1 MFQAALTILQLPAK
15 ATVTALK
22 GATSANAVNA
32 LSSAIAQASLATA
45 DQDQKID
52 INGVNVTIEFNEER
66 LLTTAGISTAIALGS
81 VYWIGEKLK
90 IQYRYDR
97 LVTSLENLRVA
108 IAKGQDAKASK
119 ILNEIDVLTNPLID
133 PETLLPVESSDE
145 VKDIYEALF
154 NKPAQNGSMFNAE
167 KFTSGLDDTIKGLNP
182 IDDLAKIT
190 IARKAVLDQTDDVLE
205 VMVKKAK
212 PLAGKATSRLIGAVL
227 WVDTVWWV
235 ATSALDLGLNYIGID
250 EEDQKIP
257 ILSDI
262 PYIGAL
268 FDLSDS
274 VGTSFVDLVVSPI
287 IEGIISLFSAEEV
300 VEDLMDVFWGI
311 VTSAALN
318 PTLTPFIIA
327 ILDFYIDD
335 VKIEFDIPAT
345 FNFQDFGEID
355 YEIDLF
361 GFRPEPLDILIV
373 WLYLITGKIVFKA
386 WVLPSFHLLAQNF
399 KPSTS

>member
-22 GATSANAVNA
+22 AATSANAVNA

-52 INGVNVTIEFNEER
+52 INGLNVTIDFNEER

-90 IQYRYDR
+90 IQFRYSR
-97 LVTSLENLRVA
+97 LVTALQNLRTA
-108 IAKGQDAKASK
+108 IAKGQDVQARR
-119 ILNEIDVLTNPLID
+119 ILKEINVLSNPLIN
-133 PETLLPVESSDE
+133 PETLLPTESADE

-154 NKPAQNGSMFNAE
+154 NKPAQNGSMFNAQR
-167 KFTSGLDDTIKGLNP
+167 FTSGLDDSIKGLNP
-182 IDDLAKIT
+182 IDDIAQIT
-190 IARKAVLDQTDDVLE
+190 IARKAVLNQTDDVLE
-205 VMVKKAK
+205 VMIKKAK
-212 PLAGKATSRLIGAVL
+212 PLAGKATSRLIGGVL
-227 WVDTVWWV
+227 WLDTVWWV
-235 ATSALDLGLNYIGID
+235 ATSALDLGLNYLGID
-250 EEDQKIP
+250 EENQKIP

-274 VGTSFVDLVVSPI
+274 VGSSFVDLVITPLI
-287 IEGIISLFSAEEV
+287 NGIISLFSAEEE
-300 VEDLMDVFWGI
+300 VETLMDIFWGI

-335 VKIEFDIPAT
+335 VKVEFDIPAT
-345 FNFQDFGEID
+345 FNIQEFGEVGLD
-355 YEIDLF
+355 LDLF
-361 GFRPEPLDILIV
+361 RFRPEPLDILIM
-373 WLYLITGKIVFKA
+373 WLYLITGKIIFKA
-386 WVLPSFHLLAQNF
+386 WINPAYRVLTERF
-399 KPSTS
+399 TSSQ